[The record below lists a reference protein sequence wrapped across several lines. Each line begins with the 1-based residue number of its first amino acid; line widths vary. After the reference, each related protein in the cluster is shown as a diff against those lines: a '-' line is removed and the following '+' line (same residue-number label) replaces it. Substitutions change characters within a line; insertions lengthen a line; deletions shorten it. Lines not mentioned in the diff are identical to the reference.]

1 MASVQVYKNG
11 KYQYVRIVES
21 YRDPKTKK
29 PKIRILQNLG
39 RLDRLE
45 AENPNVI
52 TELKQKYETM
62 REEASQEQVDFSLDI
77 IQSILEDS
85 PHSTDGLPLQNY
97 GYIVYQYL
105 WKQLNLDYFFK
116 YRQKKESKITF
127 PTQDIAALITYM
139 RLLQPG
145 SKKRV
150 WENANDLY
158 GFSNDSIDLNHLYRA
173 LHFFADQK
181 DNLDDHLNRQLSKL
195 MERDLSVCF
204 YDVTTYYFE
213 SQLADDLKR
222 FGFSKDNKVNQVQVV
237 MGLLIDSHGIPIT
250 YELFPGN
257 TNEFSTLEPILL
269 RLREQYGIK
278 KIIITADRGLN
289 SKGNLARIRRLGF
302 DYVMA
307 YKIRTATR
315 AIKSM
320 VIDQTGYE
328 TINKHLKIK
337 ETTIEQHVKLENK
350 HYTFKDTFILT
361 YSAKR
366 AAKDRKDRLR
376 LIEKAVKLS
385 ESPSMMKSELKKGG
399 KKYVQLSLDAFDL
412 GVNNNKIE
420 EDEKYDGY
428 YGIVCSDSSLKPLE
442 IIDTYQGLWKIEE
455 SFRVMKSNLEARPL
469 FVWTPE
475 SIKGHFVLCYLAL
488 VIQRLLEYQLKAK
501 GIELSSERIQIALN
515 SAKVSIIQKDKGP
528 NHYIKHQATEAFSQ
542 ILDALELNPIPTI
555 GRVTQIKL

>member
-52 TELKQKYETM
+52 TELKQKYEIM

-97 GYIVYQYL
+97 GYIVYQHL
-105 WKQLNLDYFFK
+105 WKQLKLDYFFK

-250 YELFPGN
+250 YEIFPGN

-475 SIKGHFVLCYLAL
+475 SVKGHFVLCYLAL
-488 VIQRLLEYQLKAK
+488 VIQRFLEYQLKAK